1 MRLPSWMI
9 VAAVGALVILAAAD
23 ALRSPAIDSVRRT
36 NGQTSVSRPSEH
48 PEGVVA
54 IGPNCASLRVVRLP
68 DLTELHPQGQILVD
82 CDGLVW
88 SKDGT
93 LYANCIGRVT
103 YMGTSEG
110 RRTASIRG
118 CAPAWRE
125 DGALG
130 VIRDGALVVAR
141 RLGRPT
147 EIVSRARLAE
157 ELRSVVARPRNYRL
171 VEIAWIGRD
180 RFAAIVEGAQPW
192 EQAIVVMSTTGVL
205 ELALPQYGA
214 GIEDLR
220 VSPLGHYLAF
230 AHTRLGREFV
240 MMPVE
245 GADVPLPRIGN
256 ALNVAWSAD
265 ESHVA
270 ISTRNT
276 TFVAETGSPRTEL
289 QVPHGGRYLAWIS

>member
-1 MRLPSWMI
+1 MRLPSWII
-9 VAAVGALVILAAAD
+9 VAAVGTVVVLAAAD
-23 ALRSPAIDSVRRT
+23 ALRPSSDASPRASAGT
-36 NGQTSVSRPSEH
+36 TSTTTSGDLP
-48 PEGVVA
+48 GVLVV
-54 IGPNCASLRVVRLP
+54 GSSCRSLRALRLAGHI
-68 DLTELHPQGQILVD
+68 ELQVPRQTD

-93 LYANCIGRVT
+93 LYANCIGRST
-103 YMGTSEG
+103 YMGTAEG
-110 RRTASIRG
+110 RRIARMRG

-141 RLGRPT
+141 RRGRPI
-147 EIVSRARLAE
+147 ELVSRARLAA
-157 ELRSVVARPRNYRL
+157 ELRDVVARPGSYQL
-171 VEIAWIGRD
+171 AEIAWVGLR
-180 RFAAIVEGAQPW
+180 RFAAIVQGARPW
-192 EQAIVVMSTTGVL
+192 EQAIVVMSTNGVL
-205 ELALPQYGA
+205 ESALPEYGA

-220 VSPLGHYLAF
+220 VSPFGSYLAF
-230 AHTRLGREFV
+230 ATTRLGREFR

-256 ALNVAWSAD
+256 ALNIAWSPD

-276 TFVAETGSPRTEL
+276 TFVAEAGSRRPSL
-289 QVPHGGRYLAWIS
+289 QLPLGGRYLAWNP